1 MKKQVLTLV
10 GVLSLLLV
18 AGSAFAQSGQIRANV
33 PFNFTVNHTALAAG
47 TYSISTTGGT
57 DSILLIQDANGKAVK
72 LVGSNHVQASKLSDR
87 TKLVFRCYGD
97 RYFLAQVWMR
107 GSQMGREL
115 PKSTLESEIAMDAA
129 AREVVLVASR

>member
-10 GVLSLLLV
+10 GVLSLLWV
-18 AGSAFAQSGQIRANV
+18 AGSAFAQSGQIRATI
-33 PFNFTVNHTALAAG
+33 PFNFTVSHTTLPAG
-47 TYSISTTGGT
+47 DYSVSTTGGT
-57 DSILLIQDANGKAVK
+57 GSILVIQGAHGKAVK
-72 LVGSNHVQASKLSDR
+72 LVGSNRVQASKLSDR

-115 PKSTLESEIAMDAA
+115 PKSPLESEIAMDAA
-129 AREVVLVASR
+129 AHEAVLVASR

>member
-18 AGSAFAQSGQIRANV
+18 AGSAFAQSGQIRANI
-33 PFNFTVNHTALAAG
+33 PFNFTVSRSTLPAG
-47 TYSISTTGGT
+47 NYSVSTTGGT
-57 DSILLIQDANGKAVK
+57 DSILVIQGVDGKAVK
-72 LVGSNHVQASKLSDR
+72 LVGSHHVQASKLSDR

-129 AREVVLVASR
+129 AHQVVLVASR

>member
-10 GVLSLLLV
+10 GVLSLLWV
-18 AGSAFAQSGQIRANV
+18 AGSAFAQSGQIRATI
-33 PFNFTVNHTALAAG
+33 PFNFTVSHTTLPAG
-47 TYSISTTGGT
+47 DYSVSTTGGT
-57 DSILLIQDANGKAVK
+57 GSILVIQGAHGQAVK
-72 LVGSNHVQASKLSDR
+72 LVGSNRVQASKLSDR

-115 PKSTLESEIAMDAA
+115 LKSPLESEIAMDAA
-129 AREVVLVASR
+129 AHEAVLVASR

>member
-10 GVLSLLLV
+10 SVLSLLLV

-33 PFNFTVNHTALAAG
+33 PFNFTVNHTNLTAG

-57 DSILLIQDANGKAVK
+57 DSILVIQDANGKAVK
-72 LVGSNHVQASKLSDR
+72 LVGSNHVQASKRSDR
-87 TKLVFRCYGD
+87 TKLVFHCYGD

-129 AREVVLVASR
+129 AHEVILVASR

>member
-18 AGSAFAQSGQIRANV
+18 AGSAFAQSGQIRANI
-33 PFNFTVNHTALAAG
+33 PFNFTVNHTTLAAG

-72 LVGSNHVQASKLSDR
+72 LVGSNHLQASKLSDR

-97 RYFLAQVWMR
+97 RYFLAQIWTQGTR
-107 GSQMGREL
+107 MGREL
-115 PKSTLESEIAMDAA
+115 PKSALESEVAMDTT

>member
-18 AGSAFAQSGQIRANV
+18 AGSAFAQSGQIRANI
-33 PFNFTVNHTALAAG
+33 PFNFTVSHTTLPAG
-47 TYSISTTGGT
+47 TYSVSTTGGT
-57 DSILLIQDANGKAVK
+57 DSILVIKGANGNAMK
-72 LVGSNHVQASKLSDR
+72 LVASNHVQATKNSDR

-97 RYFLAQVWMR
+97 RYFLAQVWTR

-129 AREVVLVASR
+129 AHEVVLVASR

>member
-18 AGSAFAQSGQIRANV
+18 AGSAFAQSGQIRATI
-33 PFNFTVNHTALAAG
+33 PFNFTVSHTTLPAG
-47 TYSISTTGGT
+47 DYSVSTTGGT
-57 DSILLIQDANGKAVK
+57 DSILVIQGANGQTVK
-72 LVGSNHVQASKLSDR
+72 LVGSNHLQAAKLSDR

-97 RYFLAQVWMR
+97 RYFLAQVWTR

-115 PKSTLESEIAMDAA
+115 PKSALESEVAMDTA
-129 AREVVLVASR
+129 ARQVVLVASR

>member
-18 AGSAFAQSGQIRANV
+18 AGSAFAQGGQIRATI
-33 PFNFTVNHTALAAG
+33 PFNFTVSHTTLPAG
-47 TYSISTTGGT
+47 DYSVSTTGGT
-57 DSILLIQDANGKAVK
+57 GSILVIQGANGKALK
-72 LVGSNHVQASKLSDR
+72 LVGSNLVQASKLSDR

-115 PKSTLESEIAMDAA
+115 PKSNLESEIAMDAA
-129 AREVVLVASR
+129 AHKVVLVASR